1 MGKPW
6 VKPEIEH
13 GKWTKYLYA
22 VWHPENLKLGDHVD
36 IGAGTIILAHNGV
49 TIEDGVQIG
58 NRVGIISK
66 STIDGKDGPVVIKR
80 GAKIGM
86 GSSIMPNVTIG
97 ENAIVAAHSFVTKN
111 VKANTVVYG
120 VPAR

>member
-1 MGKPW
+1 MPKNW
-6 VKPEIEH
+6 VKPLIEH

-22 VWHPENLKLGDHVD
+22 VWHPENLVLGERVD
-36 IGAGTIILAHNGV
+36 IGAGTVILAHNGV
-49 TIEDGVQIG
+49 TIEDDVQIG
-58 NRVGIISK
+58 NRCGIISK
-66 STIDGKDGPVVIKR
+66 STIDGKDGPVVIKK
-80 GAKIGM
+80 GARIGM
-86 GSSIMPNVTIG
+86 ASSIMPGVTIG